1 MTLSAIRLI
10 ASETREKIRTMK
22 RRHFVLQF
30 VSLGLVVTSA
40 LMIWKGLILLTRS
53 DTPVV
58 VVLSGSMEPAFQ
70 RGDILFLIHEKQAVE
85 LGDVVVFS
93 VEGRSIPIVHRVIK
107 THAPNEKNEHKI
119 LTKGDNNYS
128 DDIVL
133 YAAGQ
138 NWLQEDYVLGCAS
151 GVLPLVGRLTIITN
165 DYPFAKF
172 ATIGLLGFL
181 VVTSNEQ

>member
-1 MTLSAIRLI
+1 
-10 ASETREKIRTMK
+10 MK

-119 LTKGDNNYS
+119 LTKGDNNYM
-128 DDIVL
+128 DDIGL
-133 YAAGQ
+133 YAPGQ
-138 NWLQEDYVLGCAS
+138 KWLNEKHVMGRTVGY
-151 GVLPLVGRLTIITN
+151 LPHVG
-165 DYPFAKF
+165 K
-172 ATIGLLGFL
+172 ATILMNDHPMIKYALIFILGLLVISGK
-181 VVTSNEQ
+181 EG